1 MLYAVT
7 SPDAFNGAYYG
18 PNRLLVGSTTLVR
31 PPRSARSL
39 ELAARL
45 VTMAEELTGVSLP
58 T

>member
-18 PNRLLVGSTTLVR
+18 PNRLMVGSTTLIR
-31 PPRSARSL
+31 PPRSARSP
-39 ELAARL
+39 ELGARL
-45 VTMAEELTGVSLP
+45 FALGEELTGVSLP